1 MRMSASPVRW
11 TVVAKPPGLVIPWPV
26 FCRWFAYRR
35 HSSRVN
41 LDTTPT
47 PDCVCVGSSWVVSS
61 LYSLPLP
68 DSARLAVLA
77 WLAENARLA
86 GFVTAEDGVTQYSMP
101 CSFPFPV
108 ITAPFRMRPLLSNKL
123 TASAVLLG
131 LRFERRAS
139 FGRLIKQLG
148 HPLPHANL
156 YSWI

>member
-1 MRMSASPVRW
+1 RVPASPVRW

-68 DSARLAVLA
+68 KSVRLAVLA
-77 WLAENARLA
+77 WLAEIARLA
-86 GFVTAEDGVTQYSMP
+86 DFAGADAGVTQYSMP
-101 CSFPFPV
+101 WSFPFPE
-108 ITAPFRMRPLLSNKL
+108 IIAPLRMRPLLSNKSM
-123 TASAVLLG
+123 ASEVLLG
-131 LRFERRAS
+131 LRFERRES

-148 HPLPHANL
+148 HPLPHD
-156 YSWI
+156 